1 MSRPNPTLGR
11 RGWVNYLWVSF
22 LLKASVPT
30 HRIDRDHPATADNPR
45 GNRPSPAASTST
57 VGDLFSPLVK
67 WIPITGGDP
76 FFVPG
81 GDPLPSEQMLT
92 EILLGGAHRRML
104 NFKCAIDSCARR
116 IRRGKR
122 SHSPFSHKNSI
133 RPRSVLWILV
143 RRPCRLGGSPAFA
156 SDSMRF
162 NPVSGGTMLATRGNR
177 GVQTGRSCKILC
189 AISCQRAIVIPRS

>member
-1 MSRPNPTLGR
+1 M
-11 RGWVNYLWVSF
+11 
-22 LLKASVPT
+22 KASVPT
-30 HRIDRDHPATADNPR
+30 HRIDRDHPATADSPR

-57 VGDLFSPLVK
+57 GGDLFSPLVK
-67 WIPITGGDP
+67 TDPHHRRGSFFRSRRGSTPQRTNADGDP
-76 FFVPG
+76 AG
-81 GDPLPSEQMLT
+81 WGPSPYAELQM
-92 EILLGGAHRRML
+92 R
-104 NFKCAIDSCARR
+104 AIDSCARR